1 LYIKGIRTIDM
12 INLSPG
18 EWPKVERWVTEELDK
33 VRKKNDAIGLTA
45 DETAAYRG
53 EIRLLK
59 RILDL
64 PKAATLGVGAPP
76 RSD

>member
-1 LYIKGIRTIDM
+1 MLK
-12 INLSPG
+12 LAPE
-18 EWPKVERWVTEELDK
+18 EWFKVERWATEELDK

-45 DETAAYRG
+45 DETAGYRG

-64 PKAATLGVGAPP
+64 PKLATLGVGAPP
-76 RSD
+76 MSE

>member
-1 LYIKGIRTIDM
+1 MLK
-12 INLSPG
+12 LAPE
-18 EWPKVERWVTEELDK
+18 EWLKVERWAAEELDK
-33 VRKKNDAIGLTA
+33 ARKKNDAIGLTA

-64 PKAATLGVGAPP
+64 PKSATLGVGAPP
-76 RSD
+76 MSE